1 MIHHLV
7 SAVGFVVFASIAWLL
22 STDRRK
28 VAFKTL
34 AWGVVLQLVIGLLI
48 FRVPASRRP
57 FLWLN
62 DGVLGLLNASK
73 AGTAFLFGPLAA
85 SPGESGS
92 VGFILLFQVLPVAI
106 FFAAFT
112 ALLYH
117 LRLLQWVVRVFA
129 KIFHRTMSISG
140 AESLCGA
147 ANIFVGVESA
157 LVIRPYLNK
166 MTRSELLT
174 VLTTGM
180 ATVASS
186 TLGIYVAF
194 LTGVFPQIA
203 GHLLSASVLAIP
215 AAIVVCKLLMPETE
229 SPETALGVPPEDE
242 SARARNV
249 MSAVIEGSMD
259 GLKLAAG
266 ISALLIA
273 ILGLVA
279 LGDKLL
285 GLGGSWFGMSE

>member
-1 MIHHLV
+1 MIHHAV
-7 SAVGFVVFASIAWLL
+7 SVLGFLIFAGIAWLF
-22 STDRRK
+22 SNNRK
-28 VAFKTL
+28 KIAWRTI
-34 AWGVVLQLVIGLLI
+34 AWGITLQILIGLI
-48 FRVPASRRP
+48 VFRLAGSSRIL
-57 FLWLN
+57 LWLN
-62 DGVLGLLNASK
+62 DGVLALLNASK
-73 AGTAFLFGPLAA
+73 AGTVFLFGPLAA

-117 LRLLQWVVRVFA
+117 LRVLQWLVRIFA
-129 KIFHRTMSISG
+129 MIFHRAMAISG

-157 LVIRPYLNK
+157 LVIRPYLNN

-194 LTGVFPQIA
+194 LTDVFPQIA

-215 AAIVVCKLLMPETE
+215 AAIV
-229 SPETALGVPPEDE
+229 S
-242 SARARNV
+242 
-249 MSAVIEGSMD
+249 
-259 GLKLAAG
+259 
-266 ISALLIA
+266 
-273 ILGLVA
+273 
-279 LGDKLL
+279 
-285 GLGGSWFGMSE
+285 

>member
-1 MIHHLV
+1 MIYHLI
-7 SAVGFVVFASIAWLL
+7 SATGFLTFIGLAWLL
-22 STDRRK
+22 SSDRKRI
-28 VAFKTL
+28 
-34 AWGVVLQLVIGLLI
+34 AWRTVLQLVIGLLI
-48 FRVPASRRP
+48 FRVPVSRTP

-62 DGVLGLLNASK
+62 EGVLALLNASK
-73 AGTAFLFGPLAA
+73 AGTVFLFGPLAA

-117 LRLLQWVVRVFA
+117 LRVLQWLVRIFSM
-129 KIFHRTMSISG
+129 IFHRAMAISG

-157 LVIRPYLNK
+157 LVIRPYLKK

-174 VLTTGM
+174 TLGTGM

-194 LTGVFPQIA
+194 LTGLFP
-203 GHLLSASVLAIP
+203 
-215 AAIVVCKLLMPETE
+215 
-229 SPETALGVPPEDE
+229 
-242 SARARNV
+242 
-249 MSAVIEGSMD
+249 
-259 GLKLAAG
+259 
-266 ISALLIA
+266 
-273 ILGLVA
+273 
-279 LGDKLL
+279 
-285 GLGGSWFGMSE
+285 